1 MPREGYWFPQT
12 LALVLRESAG
22 SLGCFL
28 HAFLLARIESKKYY
42 EERLS
47 VNIRTKLRGL
57 GIITVTGL
65 LIIAATTVWG
75 LRSIQTVE
83 ETAHRREGYV
93 ADLLEVKSSAAATI
107 MLDPSLKETRDVF
120 VASSQ
125 SIERNGQHAIGAIRR
140 TEVRDELRKI
150 LKRWDLYRESSLKWI
165 AMAADD
171 PKAASR
177 EALQVYNKDFKPF
190 QADLDL
196 FIAKRREETAESV
209 EEARAVASEVFW
221 IIVGLLV
228 AGMVVTVGVTTTV
241 SAYVQSSLQAIL
253 LSLAPLSQGDL
264 TQRLPDKGQDELDQI
279 AASMN
284 SFVSELQAIVQRTR
298 DRSYQL
304 SSASTQLTSAADGVL
319 HTSNHQSDATS
330 SVAAS
335 VEEFSVSI
343 DQVSDNAAQAEEKAH
358 QSGALSRRGGE
369 EIQNVVSEI
378 QRVAQVVNDAT
389 SQMQTLG
396 QQAKDISSIVQV
408 IKDVADQTNLLALN
422 AAIEAARAGEQGRGF
437 AVVAD
442 EVRKLAE
449 RTASSAQDITVMV
462 TSVQNSTEAA
472 SDVMQRGNEFVT
484 GSVRQIEAMGASM
497 QQISDGSRGVLGA
510 VTDISTAL
518 REQRIAGAEIA
529 KNVERIAQM
538 TDASRSSASEVSS
551 AATELERLAQDLLA
565 EVVRFNV

>member
-1 MPREGYWFPQT
+1 M
-12 LALVLRESAG
+12 
-22 SLGCFL
+22 
-28 HAFLLARIESKKYY
+28 
-42 EERLS
+42 
-47 VNIRTKLRGL
+47 NIRTKLRGL

-75 LRSIQTVE
+75 LRSIQIVEDTV
-83 ETAHRREGYV
+83 HRREGYV

-120 VASSQ
+120 LASSQ
-125 SIERNGQHAIGAIRR
+125 SIERNGQHAIGAISR
-140 TEVRDELRKI
+140 TGVRDELRKL
-150 LKRWDLYRESSLKWI
+150 LKRWDLYRESSLKLI

-171 PKAASR
+171 PKAASG
-177 EALQVYNKDFKPF
+177 EVLQVYNKDFKPF

-196 FIAKRREETAESV
+196 FITKRREETSESV
-209 EEARAVASEVFW
+209 EEAKAVSSEVFW
-221 IIVGLLV
+221 SIVGLLV
-228 AGMVVTVGVTTTV
+228 AGMVVTVGVTMTV
-241 SAYVQSSLQAIL
+241 SVSVQSSLQAIL
-253 LSLAPLSQGDL
+253 LSLGPLSKGDL
-264 TQRLPDKGQDELDQI
+264 TQRLPDKGKDELDQI

-304 SSASTQLTSAADGVL
+304 SSASTELTSAADGVL

-369 EIQNVVSEI
+369 EIQNAVSEI

-462 TSVQNSTEAA
+462 TSVQSSTEAA

-484 GSVRQIEAMGASM
+484 GSVRQIEAMGESM

-510 VTDISTAL
+510 VTDIATAL
-518 REQRIAGAEIA
+518 REQRMAGAEIA

-551 AATELERLAQDLLA
+551 AAAELERLAQDLLA